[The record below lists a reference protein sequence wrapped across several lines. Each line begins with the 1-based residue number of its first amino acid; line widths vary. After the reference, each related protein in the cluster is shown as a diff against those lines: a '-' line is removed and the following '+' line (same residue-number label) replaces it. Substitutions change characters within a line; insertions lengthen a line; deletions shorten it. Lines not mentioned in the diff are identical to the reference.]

1 MSLLTEMSMPNFNEM
16 NMLNT
21 ALCVFSALVTLFLL
35 IGAVTDIN
43 SRKPFMKSFIVLA
56 LIYLDKSTMILVHI
70 IKHYL

>member
-43 SRKPFMKSFIVLA
+43 SRKPFVNSFIV
-56 LIYLDKSTMILVHI
+56 
-70 IKHYL
+70 